1 MSLTPEQEEAA
12 KAIEA
17 EVTGKQASSPAVQQ
31 FISQD
36 EENSTYRVVL
46 LPIVQ
51 TLSAIACPNWE
62 LTQQE
67 HMQLVEA
74 FVPLLK
80 KYVPNIDTG
89 ASLPPEVLALLT
101 VAMIA
106 APRLAARKP
115 MRVYEEETTQQAA

>member
-1 MSLTPEQEEAA
+1 MLTEEQKKHAEQV
-12 KAIEA
+12 EA
-17 EVTGKQASSPAVQQ
+17 EITGKAT
-31 FISQD
+31 SQPIIQELITQED
-36 EENSTYRVVL
+36 ENATYRVIL

-51 TLSAIACPNWE
+51 TLSTIVCPNWE
-62 LTQQE
+62 LQPSE
-67 HMQLVEA
+67 HLQLVEA

-80 KYVPNIDTG
+80 KYMPNIDSG

-115 MRVYEEETTQQAA
+115 LRVYEEEPQKQAA